1 MYRIGPILVVLSIYF
16 LSVFP
21 NHADAKALGYWMFD
35 DKNKLGKDSSGFDN
49 HGEPKKA
56 AAFDVKGQ
64 VGGALKLDGVS
75 WLEVPHDDSLNAKD
89 QITLMCWVNF
99 DAGAL
104 GESSEVSLIYKNGPF
119 ILEGDQKDRRFW
131 TSYSLAKL
139 RPRKKLGSFIFEA
152 QMTEGRVFT
161 APGDKDHPEMNE
173 WYHIAAT
180 ANGSKVRLYTNGVE
194 KAVADQRGEF
204 KPSEQVLTIG
214 FDLRIPPDR
223 GGSKPYHFGL
233 LDEVIILDKAITQ
246 DQVKEA
252 MELGEKGKSLEDFQ
266 LLFDVAPQD
275 KLAVK
280 WGELKA
286 RNK

>member
-1 MYRIGPILVVLSIYF
+1 MFRIVLTLAFLGIYF
-16 LSVFP
+16 FSAFP
-21 NHADAKALGYWMFD
+21 NYVDAKVLGYWAFD
-35 DKNKLGKDSSGFDN
+35 DKDKLGKDSSGLEN

-56 AAFDVKGQ
+56 AAHDVKGK
-64 VGGALKLDGVS
+64 VGGALKLDGTS

-89 QITLMCWVNF
+89 QITLMCWANF
-99 DAGAL
+99 DPPAL

-152 QMTEGRVFT
+152 QMTEGRAFT
-161 APGDKDHPEMNE
+161 APGDKDHPEANE

-180 ANGSKVRLYTNGVE
+180 ADGTKVRLYTNGVE
-194 KAVADQRGEF
+194 KASADQKGEF

-252 MELGEKGKSLEDFQ
+252 MELGEKRKSLENFQ
-266 LLFDVAPQD
+266 LLFDVDPQG

-286 RNK
+286 TIK

>member
-1 MYRIGPILVVLSIYF
+1 MSRIVLILVVLCIYF

-21 NHADAKALGYWMFD
+21 IYVDAKALGYWRFD
-35 DKNKLGKDSSGFDN
+35 DKNELGKDSSGFDN

-56 AAFDVKGQ
+56 AAHDLKGQ
-64 VGGALKLDGVS
+64 VGGALKLNGTS

-99 DAGAL
+99 DGGAL

-119 ILEGDQKDRRFW
+119 ILEGDKKDRRFW

-139 RPRKKLGSFIFEA
+139 RPRKKVGSFIFEA
-152 QMTEGRVFT
+152 QMTEGRAFT
-161 APGDKDHPEMNE
+161 LPGDKDHPEANE
-173 WYHIAAT
+173 WYHVAAT
-180 ANGSKVRLYTNGVE
+180 ADGTKIRLYTNGVE
-194 KAVADQRGEF
+194 KASADQKGEF

-214 FDLRIPPDR
+214 FDLRIPPER

-233 LDEVIILDKAITQ
+233 LDEVIILDRAITQ

-252 MELGEKGKSLEDFQ
+252 MKLGEKGKSLDNFEA
-266 LLFDVAPQD
+266 LFDVAPQG

-280 WGELKA
+280 WGEIKA
-286 RNK
+286 SSK

>member
-1 MYRIGPILVVLSIYF
+1 MYRIRSILVFLCIYVLSV
-16 LSVFP
+16 LPSHV
-21 NHADAKALGYWMFD
+21 DAKALGYWMFD
-35 DKNKLGKDSSGFDN
+35 DKNELGKDSSGFDN

-56 AAFDVKGQ
+56 AAHDVKGQ
-64 VGGALKLDGVS
+64 VGGALKLDGTS
-75 WLEVPHDDSLNAKD
+75 WLEVPHDDSLNAKN
-89 QITLMCWVNF
+89 QITLMCWANF

-104 GESSEVSLIYKNGPF
+104 GEASEVSLIYKNGPF

-131 TSYSLAKL
+131 TSYSLVKL
-139 RPRKKLGSFIFEA
+139 RERKKLGSFVFEA

-161 APGDKDHPEMNE
+161 APGDKNHPEANE
-173 WYHIAAT
+173 WYHLAAT
-180 ANGSKVRLYTNGVE
+180 ADGTKVRLYTNGAE

-204 KPSEQVLTIG
+204 KPSEQVLTLG

-233 LDEVIILDKAITQ
+233 LDEVIILDRAITQ

-252 MELGEKGKSLEDFQ
+252 MELGEKGKSLENFQ
-266 LLFDVAPQD
+266 LLFDVAPQG

-286 RNK
+286 RNR

>member
-1 MYRIGPILVVLSIYF
+1 MSRIVPTLAFLCIYL

-21 NHADAKALGYWMFD
+21 GYVDAKALGYWTFD
-35 DKNKLGKDSSGFDN
+35 DKNEFGKDSSGFDN
-49 HGEPKKA
+49 HGEPKNA
-56 AAFDVKGQ
+56 AAYDQKGK
-64 VGGALKLDGVS
+64 VGGALRLDGTS

-89 QITLMCWVNF
+89 QITLMCWINF
-99 DAGAL
+99 DADAL

-139 RPRKKLGSFIFEA
+139 RERKKLGSFIFEA

-161 APGDKDHPEMNE
+161 APGDKDHPEANE
-173 WYHIAAT
+173 WYHIAAAADGT
-180 ANGSKVRLYTNGVE
+180 KVRLYTNGVE
-194 KAVADQRGEF
+194 KAAADQRGEF
-204 KPSEQVLTIG
+204 KPSEQVLTLG

-233 LDEVIILDKAITQ
+233 LDEVIILDKALTQ

-252 MELGEKGKSLEDFQ
+252 MKLGEKGKTLDNFQ
-266 LLFDVAPQD
+266 LLFDVTPQG

-280 WGELKA
+280 WGEIKA
-286 RNK
+286 RNE

>member
-1 MYRIGPILVVLSIYF
+1 MSRIVLMFVVLCIHF
-16 LSVFP
+16 LSVLP
-21 NHADAKALGYWMFD
+21 SDVDAKALAYWTFD
-35 DKNKLGKDSSGFDN
+35 DKNELGKDSSGFDN

-56 AAFDVKGQ
+56 AVHDLKGK
-64 VGGALKLDGVS
+64 VGGALRLDGTS

-161 APGDKDHPEMNE
+161 APGDKEHPEANE

-180 ANGSKVRLYTNGVE
+180 ADGTKVRLYTNGVE
-194 KAVADQRGEF
+194 KTVADQRGEF
-204 KPSEQVLTIG
+204 KPSEQVLTLG
-214 FDLRIPPDR
+214 FDLRIPPERD
-223 GGSKPYHFGL
+223 GSKPYHFGL
-233 LDEVIILDKAITQ
+233 LDEVIILDRAITQ
-246 DQVKEA
+246 AQVKEA
-252 MELGEKGKSLEDFQ
+252 IELGEKGKSLDNFQ
-266 LLFDVAPQD
+266 LLFDVAPQG

>member
-1 MYRIGPILVVLSIYF
+1 MFRIALTLAFLCVCF
-16 LSVFP
+16 LSMPPSDV
-21 NHADAKALGYWMFD
+21 DAKALGYWTFD
-35 DKNKLGKDSSGFDN
+35 DKDELGEDSSGFDN
-49 HGEPKKA
+49 HGEAKKA
-56 AAFDVKGQ
+56 AAHDPKGR
-64 VGGALKLDGVS
+64 VAGALRLDGTS
-75 WLEVPHDDSLNAKD
+75 WIEVPHDDSLNPKD
-89 QITLMCWVNF
+89 QITLMCWANF
-99 DAGAL
+99 DANAL

-161 APGDKDHPEMNE
+161 APGDKDQPEANE
-173 WYHIAAT
+173 WYHIAAVADGT
-180 ANGSKVRLYTNGVE
+180 KIRVYTNGVE
-194 KAVADQRGEF
+194 KTVADQRGEF
-204 KPSEQVLTIG
+204 KPSEQVLTLG

-233 LDEVIILDKAITQ
+233 LDEVIILDRAITP

-252 MELGEKGKSLEDFQ
+252 MELGEKGKSLDNFE
-266 LLFDVAPQD
+266 LLFDVAPQG

-286 RNK
+286 TID

>member
-1 MYRIGPILVVLSIYF
+1 MFRVVLTLPFLCIYF

-21 NHADAKALGYWMFD
+21 GYVDAKALGYWTFD
-35 DKNKLGKDSSGFDN
+35 DKNKFGKDSSGFDN

-56 AAFDVKGQ
+56 AAYDQKGQ
-64 VGGALKLDGVS
+64 VGGALRLDGTS
-75 WLEVPHDDSLNAKD
+75 WLEVPHDDSLNAKN
-89 QITLMCWVNF
+89 QITLMCWAKF
-99 DAGAL
+99 EDGAL

-139 RPRKKLGSFIFEA
+139 RLRKKLGSFIFEA

-161 APGDKDHPEMNE
+161 APGDKDHPEANE
-173 WYHIAAT
+173 WYHIAASADGT
-180 ANGSKVRLYTNGVE
+180 KIRLYTNGVE
-194 KAVADQRGEF
+194 KASADQKGEF

-233 LDEVIILDKAITQ
+233 LDEVIILDKALTQ

-252 MELGEKGKSLEDFQ
+252 MKLGEKGKSLDNFQ
-266 LLFDVAPQD
+266 LLFDVAPQG

-286 RNK
+286 RNE

>member
-1 MYRIGPILVVLSIYF
+1 MFRIGPILVFLCIYF
-16 LSVFP
+16 LSVLP
-21 NHADAKALGYWMFD
+21 SHVDAKALGYWMFD
-35 DKNKLGKDSSGFDN
+35 DKNELGKDSSGFDN
-49 HGEPKKA
+49 HGEAKKA
-56 AAFDVKGQ
+56 AAHDVKGK

-89 QITLMCWVNF
+89 QITLMCWANF

-161 APGDKDHPEMNE
+161 APGDKDHPEAND

-180 ANGSKVRLYTNGVE
+180 ADGTKVRLYTNAVE

-246 DQVKEA
+246 AQVKEA

-266 LLFDVAPQD
+266 VLFDVAPQG

-286 RNK
+286 TIE

>member
-1 MYRIGPILVVLSIYF
+1 ML
-16 LSVFP
+16 
-21 NHADAKALGYWMFD
+21 DAKALGYWRFD
-35 DKNKLGKDSSGFDN
+35 DKDKLGKDSSGLDN
-49 HGEPKKA
+49 HGELKKA
-56 AAFDVKGQ
+56 AAHDVKGQ
-64 VGGALKLDGVS
+64 VGGALKLDGTS

-89 QITLMCWVNF
+89 QITLMCWVHF
-99 DAGAL
+99 DAPAL

-161 APGDKDHPEMNE
+161 APGDKDHPEANE

-180 ANGSKVRLYTNGVE
+180 ADGTKVRLYTNGVE
-194 KAVADQRGEF
+194 KASADQRGEF

-214 FDLRIPPDR
+214 FDLRIPPER

-233 LDEVIILDKAITQ
+233 LDEVIVLDKAITQ

-252 MELGEKGKSLEDFQ
+252 MELGEKGKSLDNFQ
-266 LLFDVAPQD
+266 LLFDVAPSRQT
-275 KLAVK
+275 
-280 WGELKA
+280 GCQMG
-286 RNK
+286 RT

>member
-1 MYRIGPILVVLSIYF
+1 MSRIVPMLVVLCIYL
-16 LSVFP
+16 LSVLP
-21 NHADAKALGYWMFD
+21 SHVDAKVLGYWMFD
-35 DKNKLGKDSSGFDN
+35 DKNKLGKDSSGLDN

-56 AAFDVKGQ
+56 AAHDGRGK
-64 VGGALKLDGVS
+64 VGGALKLDGLS
-75 WLEVPHDDSLNAKD
+75 WLEVPHDDSLTPKN
-89 QITLMCWVNF
+89 QITLMCWANF
-99 DAGAL
+99 EGGAL

-161 APGDKDHPEMNE
+161 APGDKDHPEVNE

-180 ANGSKVRLYTNGVE
+180 ADGTKVRLYTNGVE
-194 KAVADQRGEF
+194 KAVADQKGEF

-233 LDEVIILDKAITQ
+233 IDEAIILDRALTA

-252 MELGEKGKSLEDFQ
+252 MKFGDKGKSLDNFQ
-266 LLFDVAPQD
+266 LLFDVAPQG

-286 RNK
+286 GNK